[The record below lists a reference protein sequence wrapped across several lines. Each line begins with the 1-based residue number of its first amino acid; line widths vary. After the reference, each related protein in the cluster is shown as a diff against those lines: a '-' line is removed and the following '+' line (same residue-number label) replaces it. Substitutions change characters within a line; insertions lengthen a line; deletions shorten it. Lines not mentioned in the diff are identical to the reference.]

1 MAQENQAPLYPS
13 PIISI
18 DYKCKMGVNGAQT
31 QLDTMHYETNCW
43 PPIRYLFT
51 NIGPKAF

>member
-31 QLDTMHYETNCW
+31 QLDTMHYETNC
-43 PPIRYLFT
+43 
-51 NIGPKAF
+51 